1 MTQTTDQHHT
11 VSPRRRRRG
20 FLSSWNRH
28 PGVRSG
34 NELTLGEKAAD
45 RMRNGMGSW
54 AFVAVFIAI
63 MIAWAVANSLFRL
76 AGTNGKHGFDPYP
89 YILLNLFLSMLAG
102 LQGAILL
109 IAAKRSDQIASQ
121 LAEHD
126 FETDTK
132 AAERIETLHQRLA
145 DMATANRDL
154 LEQNNEILQRLAAAQ
169 PGQAP

>member
-1 MTQTTDQHHT
+1 VTQTTEQGRT
-11 VSPRRRRRG
+11 ANPLQRPRG
-20 FLSSWNRH
+20 FLSDWNRH

-34 NELTLGEKAAD
+34 DDLTLGEKAAD
-45 RMRNGMGSW
+45 RMRNSMGSW

-63 MIAWAVANSLFRL
+63 MISWAVANSVFRF
-76 AGTNGKHGFDPYP
+76 AGSDGKHGFDPYP

-126 FETDTK
+126 FETDTR
-132 AAERIETLHQRLA
+132 AAERIETIHQRLA
-145 DMATANRDL
+145 DMATRNRDL
-154 LEQNNEILQRLAAAQ
+154 LEQNNEILRRLAAAQ

>member
-1 MTQTTDQHHT
+1 VTQTTDQDRT
-11 VSPRRRRRG
+11 VKPRLRRHG

-34 NELTLGEKAAD
+34 DELTLGEKAAD

-63 MIAWAVANSLFRL
+63 MISWAVANSVFRL
-76 AGTNGKHGFDPYP
+76 AGTNGKHGFDPFP

-132 AAERIETLHQRLA
+132 AAQRIETLHQRLA
-145 DMATANRDL
+145 DMAKGNRDL
-154 LEQNNEILQRLAAAQ
+154 LEQNNEILRRLAATQ
-169 PGQAP
+169 LGQSP